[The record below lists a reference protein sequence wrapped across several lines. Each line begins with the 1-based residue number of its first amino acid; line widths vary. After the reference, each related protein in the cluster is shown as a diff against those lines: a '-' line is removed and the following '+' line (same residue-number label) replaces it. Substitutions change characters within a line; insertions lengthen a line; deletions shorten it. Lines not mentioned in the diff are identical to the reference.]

1 MRNIK
6 DELLKEKMNPSQNK
20 RAIQFIQRA
29 MEGYFVNKVDFSNTM
44 RVEPVINNQGLHQDC
59 QELLHFAGGFVVQ
72 GLKDGKYFY
81 DANDAQEL
89 DEMSTQYTSDNLKDM
104 VSFIWKNEANN
115 FFNRIK

>member
-6 DELLKEKMNPSQNK
+6 DELLKEKLKRSPNK

-44 RVEPVINNQGLHQDC
+44 SVETITNSQGLREDC
-59 QELLHFAGGFVVQ
+59 QELLHFAGGFTVQ
-72 GLKDGKYFY
+72 GLKNGKYFY

-89 DEMSTQYTSDNLKDM
+89 DEVSTKYTSDNLKDM